1 MARIESIQAENREDG
16 SINAPLLLGAEMAG
30 QVSKPADVDGAH
42 LFHQDLGFDAFDLDL
57 GSEGR
62 SSCTHRRGCDQNHRP
77 GEERVRLD
85 DNAISFSK
93 LLMPN
98 APGKSKTED
107 VTPAH
112 AGSP

>member
-1 MARIESIQAENREDG
+1 
-16 SINAPLLLGAEMAG
+16 
-30 QVSKPADVDGAH
+30 
-42 LFHQDLGFDAFDLDL
+42 
-57 GSEGR
+57 
-62 SSCTHRRGCDQNHRP
+62 
-77 GEERVRLD
+77 LD